1 MITDKIYDKNIINEV
16 SEKYLEWLNS
26 GAQSSEILVL
36 TSEANSKKNILKNI
50 LNLAQ
55 INTLTDIKIYTFRGL
70 IYNAVSNNWAD
81 LENKIKNSKTIIRP
95 NLSGLEVSQYLLK
108 QIIKE
113 EEVKGY
119 NSKKSLLHQI
129 FRRFSLIAN
138 NNLSDEDI
146 RKKSEILGE
155 TFSDDASKIIKR
167 FQAKSIDLRAFDYI
181 RQSQI
186 FGFIYKN
193 SDYFKDI
200 KYLIL
205 TDGDECTP
213 LCIDFVKTISAQ
225 LKDNLIILDKD
236 GGTRCGYLCA
246 EPEAAKQFEDIFNE
260 KISSESDERENI
272 TELKKNILDGEKNPI
287 KNLSVKSLSKRIE
300 MVEGVIEDINK
311 LILGGTSPKEIAVI
325 TPVQDKMIKYSFRS
339 GLKNSRPLFLS
350 GSEKLAN
357 NPLVKAVLTMLK
369 LTVNKEVDEYEL
381 RTVFTKYMEIPVKNC
396 RDIFDNYRET
406 KWFPDV
412 DLGDYTENYRRF
424 ISVLE
429 KLKRNTPDSD
439 SHIHLPLSD
448 KAYYIYTNF
457 IRNVQKEDL
466 SKFNFFLKE
475 LQDFEKVFK
484 NDTPENF
491 EEDII
496 VQIENSIISE
506 NPYSTLEIANDN
518 IVIATPQK
526 IIDSKIKTKYQFW
539 LDISSQEWIKP
550 DIGPLYNSWVFQ
562 KSWDKEDYTVEDNIR
577 LTKEKTYKILRKLI
591 LNSEKILGYA
601 SLFDTQGVENFGG
614 IEGYLVPEYEPED
627 KKETKGFKITP
638 REDQKPVLEYKSGRM
653 AISAVPGAGKTT
665 ILLALIIKL
674 LEKGINPENIYVMT
688 YMESAARNFK
698 DRIKSINPD
707 STKLPNISTIHGLAL
722 RILKENSNYE
732 RLGLNSDFDICDD
745 TQRGNIIRSLSA
757 GINKNDLDDFDR
769 GISVLK
775 LSGWKSENPEIE
787 RLLNLKKGKP
797 DEMKMSG
804 FLRFFFNYQEK
815 LKQNNLIDY
824 DDILISAVKLL
835 ENNKD
840 ILEHYQD
847 ICEYMIED
855 EAQDSSSVQQRLINL
870 LSAKH
875 NNLIRCGDINQAIT
889 TTFTNADV
897 EGFKQFIET
906 SDRVDMNCSQR
917 CTEGV
922 WRLANQLVKYG
933 NSKLDNPFYEIYMN
947 PVEGRNPV
955 EKTPLFSKIYK
966 TGYEEKTDTVR
977 IIKSL
982 LDKNPDATIGV
993 LLRNNYQVNRW
1004 ADYINSAGLTAITR
1018 NECLGQKKIFKVIF
1032 SVLKFISEP
1041 YNNYIVG
1048 QAYKA
1053 LSEIGILKPHL
1064 YKIIEDFTDDFIAQ
1078 NNDEIVDAD
1087 LARFHWDMN
1096 YWLSFPELSVD
1107 ELALMIGLNYFS
1119 ETLEQSNIY
1128 LISTLCA
1135 KLSSGTFNQ
1144 TIQRLEEL
1152 SLRPNLSGFKFFSE
1166 DEEENMTNGKIQI
1179 MTLHKSKGD
1188 EFDYVFLP
1196 EMSERNL
1203 TLDISQLK
1211 IKKSSDFMENVRGLN
1226 KEYRK
1231 KTESELKKFLINENY
1246 RLLYVAITRAKRRL
1260 YLSAFS
1266 TEKYYGKEKET
1277 VPSIIFEDLL

>member
-1 MITDKIYDKNIINEV
+1 MIKDKIYDKNILKEV
-16 SEKYLEWLNS
+16 TEKYLEWITS

-36 TSEANSKKNILKNI
+36 TSDSNSKKNIIKNI
-50 LNLAQ
+50 LNLAK
-55 INTLTDIKIYTFRGL
+55 INTLTDIKINTFRGL
-70 IYNAVSNNWAD
+70 IYNTVSNNWAD
-81 LENKIKNSKTIIRP
+81 LENKIKNSKTLISP

-155 TFSDDASKIIKR
+155 TFSDDAGKIIKR
-167 FQAKSIDLRAFDYI
+167 FQAKTIDLRAFDYI

-186 FGFIYKN
+186 FKFVYKN

-213 LCIDFVKTISAQ
+213 LCLDFVETISKQ
-225 LKDNLIILDKD
+225 LKDHLIILDKE

-246 EPEAAKQFEDIFNE
+246 EPEAVQQFETMFNE
-260 KISSESDERENI
+260 KLQTENYEQENI
-272 TELKKNILDGEKNPI
+272 TALKKNIIDGEKNPL
-287 KNLSVKSLSKRIE
+287 KNVTVKSLSKRVE
-300 MVEGVIEDINK
+300 MVEKAVEDINE
-311 LILGGTSPKEIAVI
+311 LVLSGISPKEIAVI

-369 LTVNKEVDEYEL
+369 LTINKEIDEYEL
-381 RTVFTKYMEIPVKNC
+381 RVIFTKYMKIPVRSC
-396 RDIFDNYRET
+396 RDIFDSYRET
-406 KWFPDV
+406 KVFPEI
-412 DLGDYTENYRRF
+412 DLGDYSDNYKRF
-424 ISVLE
+424 ISILE
-429 KLKRNTPDSD
+429 KLKTN
-439 SHIHLPLSD
+439 IPLSD

-457 IRNVQKEDL
+457 IRNVEKEDL
-466 SKFNFFLKE
+466 NKFNFFLKE

-484 NDTPENF
+484 NEKPENF

-496 VQIENSIISE
+496 LQIENSIISE
-506 NPYSTLEIANDN
+506 NPYSTLDIADDN

-539 LDISSQEWIKP
+539 LDISSQEWIRP

-591 LNSEKILGYA
+591 LNSEKIICSA
-601 SLFDTQGVENFGG
+601 SLFDTQGTENFGG
-614 IEGYLVPEYEPED
+614 IEGYLVPEYDTSD
-627 KKETKGFKITP
+627 KQVTKGFKITP
-638 REDQKPVLEYKSGRM
+638 RDDQKPVLEYKSGRM

-674 LEKGINPENIYVMT
+674 MERGINPENIYVMT

-757 GINKNDLDDFDR
+757 GIKKEDLEDFDR

-775 LSGWKSENPEIE
+775 LSGWDSENPEIQ
-787 RLLNLKKGKP
+787 RLLSLTKGKP
-797 DEMKMSG
+797 DEIKMAN

-824 DDILISAVKLL
+824 DDILISAVNLL

-840 ILEHYQD
+840 ILAHYQE

-855 EAQDSSSVQQRLINL
+855 EAQDSSFVQQKLINL
-870 LSAKH
+870 LSAKR

-906 SDRVDMNCSQR
+906 SQRVDMNCSQR

-922 WRLANQLVKYG
+922 WRLANRLVKYG
-933 NSKLDNPFYEIYMN
+933 NSKLKDPFYEIYMN
-947 PVEGRNPV
+947 PVEGKNPV

-982 LDKNPDATIGV
+982 LDKNPNSTIGI

-1004 ADYINSAGLTAITR
+1004 ADYINSTGLTAITR

-1032 SVLKFISEP
+1032 SILKFISEP
-1041 YNNYIVG
+1041 YNNYIAG
-1048 QAYKA
+1048 QAYKS

-1064 YKIIEDFTDDFIAQ
+1064 YKIIEDFTEDFISQ
-1078 NNDEIVDAD
+1078 NNDEIVDSD

-1119 ETLEQSNIY
+1119 ETLERSNIY

-1166 DEEENMTNGKIQI
+1166 DEEEDMTGGKIQI

-1203 TLDISQLK
+1203 TLDISQLQ
-1211 IKKSSDFMENVRGLN
+1211 IKKSSNFMENVRGLN
-1226 KEYRK
+1226 KQYSK
-1231 KTESELKKFLINENY
+1231 KSEPELKKFLINENY
-1246 RLLYVAITRAKRRL
+1246 RLLYVAITRAKQRL
-1260 YLSAFS
+1260 YISAFS
-1266 TEKYYGKEKET
+1266 TEKYYGKNKET
-1277 VPSIIFEDLL
+1277 KPSIIFEDLL

>member
-1 MITDKIYDKNIINEV
+1 MIKDKIYDKNILSEV
-16 SEKYLEWLNS
+16 AEKYVEWLNS
-26 GAQSSEILVL
+26 GATSSEILVL
-36 TSEANSKKNILKNI
+36 TSDSNSKKNILKNI
-50 LNLAQ
+50 LNSAK
-55 INTLTDIKIYTFRGL
+55 INTLSDIKIYTFRGL
-70 IYNAVSNNWAD
+70 IYNTVSDNWAK
-81 LENKIKNSKTIIRP
+81 LENKIKNGKTLITP

-129 FRRFSLIAN
+129 FRRFSLIIN
-138 NNLSDEDI
+138 NNLSDDDV

-155 TFSDDASKIIKR
+155 TFSDDAGKIIRK
-167 FQAKSIDLRAFDYI
+167 FQSKTIDLRAFDYI

-205 TDGDECTP
+205 IDGDECTP
-213 LCIDFVKTISAQ
+213 LCLDFVQTISKQ
-225 LKDNLIILDKD
+225 LKDKLIILDKD

-246 EPEAAKQFEDIFNE
+246 EPHAAEILEDIFSE
-260 KISSESDERENI
+260 KITNATPENENV
-272 TELKKNILDGEKNPI
+272 TLLRKNIIDGKKNPI
-287 KNLSVKSLSKRIE
+287 KNMTVKSLSKRVE
-300 MVEGVIEDINK
+300 MVEKVISDINE
-311 LILGGTSPKEIAVI
+311 LILNGISPNKISVV
-325 TPVQDKMIKYSFRS
+325 TPIQDNMIKYSFKI
-339 GLKNSRPLFLS
+339 GLKNSEPLFLS
-350 GSEKLAN
+350 GSDKLTN
-357 NPLVKAVLTMLK
+357 NSLVKAIITFLK
-369 LTVNKEVDEYEL
+369 LTEDKEVDEYEL
-381 RTVFTKYMEIPVKNC
+381 RVIFSKYLEIPVKNL
-396 RDIFDNYRET
+396 RDIFECYKTNKT
-406 KWFPDV
+406 FPDAESN
-412 DLGDYTENYRRF
+412 DYKENYKKF
-424 ISVLE
+424 LNILD
-429 KLKRNTPDSD
+429 KLKKSD
-439 SHIHLPLSD
+439 LPLSE

-457 IRNVQKEDL
+457 IKNVEKEDL

-475 LQDFEKVFK
+475 LQDFERVFK
-484 NDTPENF
+484 NDKPENF

-496 VQIENSIISE
+496 TQIENSIISE
-506 NPYSTLEIANDN
+506 NPYSTLEISKNN
-518 IVIATPQK
+518 VIIATPQK
-526 IIDSKIKTKYQFW
+526 IIDSKIKTEYQFW
-539 LDISSQEWIKP
+539 LDVSSQEWIKP

-562 KSWDKEDYTVEDNIR
+562 KSWDKNEYNIEDNIR

-591 LNSEKILGYA
+591 LNTDKITVYS

-614 IEGYLVPEYEPED
+614 IEGYLVCENE
-627 KKETKGFKITP
+627 ETENLANKGFKITP
-638 REDQKPVLEYKSGRM
+638 RDDQKPVLEYKNGRM

-674 LEKGINPENIYVMT
+674 MDRGINPENIYVMT

-707 STKLPNISTIHGLAL
+707 SAKLPNISTIHGLAL

-757 GINKNDLDDFDR
+757 NINKNNLEDFDR

-775 LSGWKSENPEIE
+775 LSGWNSSNPEVE
-787 RLLNLKKGKP
+787 RLLNLKKGKS
-797 DEMKMSG
+797 DELKMSE
-804 FLRFFFNYQEK
+804 FLKFYFNYQEK

-840 ILEHYQD
+840 ILNHYQE

-855 EAQDSSSVQQRLINL
+855 EAQDSSFIQQKLINL

-897 EGFKQFIET
+897 EGFKNFIET
-906 SDRVDMNCSQR
+906 SQRVDMNRSQR

-922 WRLANQLVKYG
+922 WRLANRLVKYG
-933 NSKLDNPFYEIYMN
+933 NSKLKDPFYEIYMN
-947 PVEGRNPV
+947 PVEGKNPV
-955 EKTPLFSKIYK
+955 EKTPLFSKVYK

-982 LDKNPDATIGV
+982 LDKNPNATIGV

-1004 ADYINSAGLTAITR
+1004 ADYINSSGLTAITR

-1032 SVLKFISEP
+1032 SILKFISEP
-1041 YNNYIVG
+1041 YNNYIAG

-1064 YKIIEDFTDDFIAQ
+1064 YKVIEDFPDDFISQ
-1078 NNDEIVDAD
+1078 NNDEILDSD

-1096 YWLSFPELSVD
+1096 YWLSFPELSVE

-1119 ETLEQSNIY
+1119 ETLEKSNIY

-1144 TIQRLEEL
+1144 AIQRLEEL
-1152 SLRPNLSGFKFFSE
+1152 SQRPNLSGFKFFSE
-1166 DEEENMTNGKIQI
+1166 DEEEDLTGGKIQI

-1196 EMSERNL
+1196 EMSEKNL
-1203 TLDISQLK
+1203 TLDMEQLK
-1211 IKKSSDFMENVRGLN
+1211 IKKSSDFMENVRALN
-1226 KEYRK
+1226 KDYTK
-1231 KTESELKKFLINENY
+1231 KSEFQLKKFLINENY

-1260 YLSAFS
+1260 YISAFS
-1266 TEKYYGKEKET
+1266 TEKYFGKEKET
-1277 VPSIIFEDLL
+1277 APSIIFDELL